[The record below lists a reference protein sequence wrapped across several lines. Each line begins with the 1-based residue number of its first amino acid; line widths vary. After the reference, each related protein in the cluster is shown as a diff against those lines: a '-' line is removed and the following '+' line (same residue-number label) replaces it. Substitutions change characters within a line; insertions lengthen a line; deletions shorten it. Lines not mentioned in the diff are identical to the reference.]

1 MPEWAKLVL
10 FIALYIVVMKWV
22 LPKFGVPT

>member
-1 MPEWAKLVL
+1 MPDWMW
-10 FIALYIVVMKWV
+10 IALVFVGYVVLMKWV